1 MIQTLGDGNS
11 PFIGRHGAADSS
23 IFSPASPWEWVTL
36 KNLREVRQWWH
47 KMLGII
53 LRVPTKNP
61 SKGKRSRQSWA
72 PVCSSMPLQHPDLK
86 WLKGLHCHP
95 WWSSELLLA
104 DARGGKTKGGGGE
117 VDSWASFDL
126 LLSPLSGAVCV
137 DLLLATEGLKAL
149 SPLAVDLQSIPL
161 YFRQSW
167 HHSLLFL
174 F

>member
-104 DARGGKTKGGGGE
+104 DARGGKTKGGGGR
-117 VDSWASFDL
+117 WTR
-126 LLSPLSGAVCV
+126 G
-137 DLLLATEGLKAL
+137 LAL
-149 SPLAVDLQSIPL
+149 I
-161 YFRQSW
+161 FCF
-167 HHSLLFL
+167 LLFQEL
-174 F
+174 YVLTCCWLQRDWKL